1 MPGPDLEIRGRGTV
15 IQALRL
21 GGGLGL
27 QKFLFRLFGPKFVLK
42 IKGTARAPPLD
53 HHWLHIGYL
62 KCQHN
67 TILCRYPGTG
77 SRAPSVDSPW
87 YLQCHFRHER
97 DHADQL
103 PDDERCATRLS
114 SSAAKQRIP
123 RQTFGVCDHARD
135 RGCHLKMRLSTQR
148 ISFQYQDFQRCFL
161 SLFQKGIFCHWK
173 AL

>member
-15 IQALRL
+15 IQTLRL

-27 QKFLFRLFGPKFVLK
+27 QKFLFRLFGPKFGLK
-42 IKGTARAPPLD
+42 IRGRPGPLPWI

-62 KCQHN
+62 KCEHN
-67 TILCRYPGTG
+67 TMLCRYSNTG
-77 SRAPSVDSPW
+77 FRAPSVDSPW
-87 YLQCHFRHER
+87 YLQCHFHHER

-103 PDDERCATRLS
+103 PDDERCATWQS

-123 RQTFGVCDHARD
+123 RQTFGVCDHAH
-135 RGCHLKMRLSTQR
+135 RGCQLKMRLSTQR

-161 SLFQKGIFCHWK
+161 SLLQKGTFCH
-173 AL
+173 